1 MSQPE
6 EPAASAS
13 HAEQAGAAPGTSAA
27 SDSEPEADPSPSARS
42 NDEPSVSNLVSAW
55 FDAVAARV
63 RGQADLVL
71 AETKLAVST
80 FMLMIFLTILAAGA
94 LLFAWAF
101 FMVALA
107 QVSLNFGVSPLVTA
121 LVLLAVHGLL
131 ALILWRTANGL
142 GRNMEFRATRRLL
155 TPQPDRAEAAD
166 HNEF

>member
-1 MSQPE
+1 MSHAD
-6 EPAASAS
+6 EPAASAR
-13 HAEQAGAAPGTSAA
+13 EPDQTRAGPEPGTE
-27 SDSEPEADPSPSARS
+27 SDSAPDP
-42 NDEPSVSNLVSAW
+42 EPSEAGQGSAEPHVSELASAW
-55 FDAVAARV
+55 FEAVAARV

-71 AETKLAVST
+71 AETKLAVGT

-101 FMVALA
+101 FMVALS
-107 QVSLNFGVSPLVTA
+107 QLSLRFGVSPLVTA

-155 TPQPDRAEAAD
+155 SPRSEQAAESES
-166 HNEF
+166 HGP